1 MGIANQ
7 KAAIDT
13 HTKEKNQP
21 KPNTK
26 DDHQTTREKKEKRPT
41 KQNPKQLRKWQ

>member
-26 DDHQTTREKKEKRPT
+26 DDHQTTREENKRGKEEKRPT
-41 KQNPKQLRKWQ
+41 KTNPK